1 MAKKDKLGI
10 CIVGCGFMGGIH
22 AAHWHDLP
30 QAEIVAVVDI
40 LPERAAKFA
49 ALYGLPR
56 FYTDY
61 QQAVALPEVD
71 VVSVCVPTCLHA
83 EITIFAAQHGKHI
96 LSEKPI
102 ALTLEQAQAM
112 IAAAQENQVKLGVG
126 FMRRHSP
133 VLQSVRDQLASGGLG
148 RPVLYHSTDFRQI
161 RPKLAMHDA
170 RQNGGPAIDM
180 AVHLLDGW
188 AYIFQSKPVEVYTQ
202 GLVMGKQRPEL
213 ASIQTLALDTASL
226 TVRYASGDIGN
237 FVVCWGL
244 PPGANPPERPDQI
257 CGPGGLAEVAF
268 GMAHQELRIM
278 REGGQWENISVS
290 DENMYQRE
298 IASMACYVLHDEQ
311 FPASGEDGL
320 SALRTALAAIES
332 IHTGKPV
339 HL

>member
-1 MAKKDKLGI
+1 MANKAPLGV

-30 QAEIVAVVDI
+30 EAKIIAVVDI

-49 ALYGLPR
+49 ELYALPR

-61 QQAVALPEVD
+61 QQALALPEVD

-83 EITIFAAQHGKHI
+83 EITLFASRHRKHI
-96 LSEKPI
+96 LTEKPI

-112 IAAAQENQVKLGVG
+112 ITAAQENQVKLGVG

-133 VLQSVRDQLASGGLG
+133 VLAGLRDRLASGDLG
-148 RPVLYHSTDFRQI
+148 RPVIYHSTDFRQI

-180 AVHLLDGW
+180 AVHLLDSW
-188 AYIFQSKPVEVYTQ
+188 AYIFQSKPVEVYAQ
-202 GLVMGKQRPEL
+202 GLVMGRSRPEL
-213 ASIQTLALDTASL
+213 ASIQTLAPDTASL
-226 TVRYASGDIGN
+226 TVRYESGDIGS

-257 CGPGGLAEVAF
+257 CAPGGFAEVTF
-268 GMAHQELRIM
+268 GMTHQEARLM
-278 REGGQWENISVS
+278 KEGGQWEIISTS

-298 IASMACYVLHDEQ
+298 IASMARYVLHHEP